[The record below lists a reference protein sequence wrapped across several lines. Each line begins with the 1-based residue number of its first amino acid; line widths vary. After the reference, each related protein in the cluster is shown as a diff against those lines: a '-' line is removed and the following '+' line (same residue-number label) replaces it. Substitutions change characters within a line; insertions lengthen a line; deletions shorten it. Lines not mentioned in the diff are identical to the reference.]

1 MKFGEKILHEL
12 DAARTDDTLTRWLA
26 HHITEL
32 ITTAN
37 RTRMTGTADEAT
49 HAAEQCRRAILD
61 LWEHRT
67 AWPSGWPPP
76 GAKQMAEILNSID
89 APTFRFQR
97 GSKLSQLQRLHHE
110 VLAALVDEE
119 TASDPSDTAKSWL
132 ESYGQLLDVD
142 ERELLKL
149 YVGRD
154 DRVASTTEVSRSEH
168 PDDAHPRS
176 DSQAGR
182 APQGHR
188 VLDLVRMYHDTVRS
202 LLANEAEDTPTKPY

>member
-1 MKFGEKILHEL
+1 MKLGEKILQEL

-37 RTRMTGTADEAT
+37 RTRATGTADEAT
-49 HAAEQCRRAILD
+49 YAAEQCRRAILD

-76 GAKQMAEILNSID
+76 GVKQMAEILNSIN
-89 APTFRFQR
+89 APTFGFQQ

-110 VLAALVDEE
+110 VLAALADEE
-119 TASDPSDTAKSWL
+119 TMNETVDTAQSWL

-142 ERELLKL
+142 ERELLEL
-149 YVGRD
+149 YAGRD
-154 DRVASTTEVSRSEH
+154 DRAATPIEVPRAER
-168 PDDAHPRS
+168 PTDAHPRS
-176 DSQAGR
+176 DGQAGR
-182 APQGHR
+182 TPQVHR
-188 VLDLVRMYHDTVRS
+188 VLDLVRRYHETVRS
-202 LLANEAEDTPTKPY
+202 LLADEAEDMPTKPH